1 MLKRLCLII
10 IGILCGFPVMGF
22 GAERVQV
29 MVLPFEIHAQQNLEY
44 LKDQV
49 PQLIQRHLERD
60 GATIV
65 KPDIA
70 PATALGKEPAIEA
83 IRLLGSQKSA
93 DVVIWGSLTWLGQ
106 NFSLDARMVDV
117 SSDKS
122 PASFFSEG
130 EGVENLPGAVKSLSD
145 AISSR
150 LFKRE
155 KIAEVRVSGNRR
167 IEPDAIK
174 RIAKTQPG
182 DSLLAKNLSE
192 DLKAIYSMGYF
203 DDVRVESEDSSAG
216 KIIIFIV
223 KEKPTIRH
231 IYIKGGKDIREPG
244 AKKFKEEENEALVKP
259 STLVFEDEKI
269 LKSMDIKTG
278 SILNIFKVQSNIKR
292 IEDLYKEKNYH
303 NVKVTYTIRE
313 QDNNQADLEFII
325 DEGKKILIKEIRFVG
340 NQAYPDKKLKKIMK
354 TSEKGFWSWLTS
366 SGDLKSEDLNQDA
379 ELLTSFYHN
388 SGYIQ
393 AKVAEPIIEYKDN
406 WIYITIK
413 IDEGQRF
420 KVGKV
425 QIYGDLLKSEADLMK
440 EIKITKEEYFS
451 RQVLRDDIIIIGDLY
466 SDEGYANADVVPN
479 IDQDSEKLIV
489 DITYTISKG
498 SLVYFEGIRISGNTK
513 TRDKVIRRELD
524 IYEQELFS
532 GKKLKR
538 GIRNLNRLDYFEDIK
553 VNTAKGSEPDKMLLE
568 IDVKEK
574 PTGTFSFGG
583 GYSTVENMFVVGS
596 VAQRNLFGRGQLLR
610 LKAEIGGRTTR
621 YDLSFTEPWLFDIP
635 LSAGFDLYNQYRDY
649 DSYKL
654 TSVGGAVRFGYP
666 VYDYTRAYIT
676 YGYDISDLTE
686 LSDTASSYFKQM
698 AGKHTTS
705 SITPSIRYDSRD
717 KAFNPT
723 EGSNSGLSVQYAGDF
738 LGGDIGFTK
747 YQGEVGRYFPLFWST
762 VGFLHAKAG
771 YVEQHE
777 GALLPPYERFYLG
790 GINSIRGFSW
800 DELSPRDENG
810 DAYGGNKFVQFNVE
824 YIFPLIKDIGLMGVV
839 FYDTGNLYDNNQD
852 IDLGNMRQTTGF
864 GIRWYSPLG
873 PIRLENGFI
882 LDPKPGE
889 SQSGRWEFTM
899 GQAF

>member
-1 MLKRLCLII
+1 MLKRLCHII

-22 GAERVQV
+22 GAESVQV
-29 MVLPFEIHAQQNLEY
+29 MVLPFEINAQQDMQY

-70 PATALGKEPAIEA
+70 TAASGKEMTVET

-93 DVVIWGSLTWLGQ
+93 NVVIWGSLTWLGQ
-106 NFSLDARMVDV
+106 NFSLDARMLEV
-117 SSDKS
+117 STDK
-122 PASFFSEG
+122 PAGSFFSEG
-130 EGVENLPGAVKSLSD
+130 EGVENLPAAVKSLSD

-155 KIAEVRVSGNRR
+155 KIADVRVSGNKR
-167 IEPDAIK
+167 IEQDAIK
-174 RIAKTQPG
+174 RVAKTQPG
-182 DSLLAKNLSE
+182 DTFLPKNLSE
-192 DLKAIYSMGYF
+192 DLKAVYSMGYF
-203 DDVRVESEDSSAG
+203 DDVRVESEDSSNG
-216 KIIIFIV
+216 KIIIFVV

-231 IYIKGGKDIREPG
+231 IYIKGGKDAKDAG
-244 AKKFKEEENEALVKP
+244 SKKFKEEETTEIKP
-259 STLVFEDEKI
+259 SSLVFEDEKI
-269 LKSMDIKTG
+269 LKSLDIKTG
-278 SILNIFKVQSNIKR
+278 SIVNIFKIQSNIKR
-292 IEDLYKEKNYH
+292 IEDMYKEKNYH
-303 NVKVTYTIRE
+303 NVKVTYNIKE
-313 QDNNQADLEFII
+313 QDNNQADLEFVI
-325 DEGKKILIKEIRFVG
+325 DEGKKILIKEIQFEG
-340 NQAYPDKKLKKIMK
+340 NQAYPAKKLKKIMK

-366 SGDLKSEDLNQDA
+366 SGDMKAEDLNQDV

-393 AKVAEPIIEYKDN
+393 AKVGEPIVEFKDN
-406 WIYITIK
+406 WIFITIK

-425 QIYGDLLKSEADLMK
+425 QILGDILTSEADLMK
-440 EIKITKEEYFS
+440 QIKISKEEYFS
-451 RQVLRDDIIIIGDLY
+451 RQVLRDDIIVIGDLY
-466 SDEGYANADVVPN
+466 SDEGYAYADIVPQ

-489 DITYTISKG
+489 NITYTISKG
-498 SLVYFEGIRISGNTK
+498 NLVYFEGIRITGNTK

-538 GIRNLNRLDYFEDIK
+538 GIRNLNRLDYFEDVK
-553 VNTAKGSEPDKMLLE
+553 VNTNKGSEPDKMLLE

-583 GYSTVENMFVVGS
+583 GYSSVENMFVVGS
-596 VAQRNLFGRGQLLR
+596 ISQRNLFGRGQLLQ
-610 LKAEIGGRTTR
+610 LKGQIGSQTTR
-621 YDLSFTEPWLFDIP
+621 YVLSFTEPWLFDIP
-635 LSAGFDLYNQYRDY
+635 LSAGFDLYDQFKDY
-649 DSYKL
+649 STYKVN
-654 TSVGGAVRFGYP
+654 SIGGDVRFGYP
-666 VYDYTRAYIT
+666 VYDFTRAYIT
-676 YGYDISDLTE
+676 YLYDISNLTD
-686 LSDTASSYFKQM
+686 LSDTATSYFKDM
-698 AGKHTTS
+698 AGQHTKS

-723 EGSNSGLSVQYAGDF
+723 EGANSSLSVEYAGDF

-747 YQGEVGRYFPLFWST
+747 YIGETGRYFPLFWST

-771 YVEQHE
+771 YVDQHSD
-777 GALLPPYERFYLG
+777 AILPPWDRFYLG
-790 GINSIRGFSW
+790 GINSLRGFSW
-800 DELSPRDENG
+800 DQLSPKDANG

-824 YIFPLIKDIGLMGVV
+824 YIFPLIKDVGLIGVV

-852 IDLGNMRQTTGF
+852 VDLGNLRQSAGF
-864 GIRWYSPLG
+864 GIRWYSPMG
-873 PIRLENGFI
+873 PIRLENGFV
-882 LDPKPGE
+882 LDAKPGE
-889 SQSGRWEFTM
+889 SSSRLEFTM

>member
-1 MLKRLCLII
+1 MLKRLCHII

-29 MVLPFEIHAQQNLEY
+29 MVLPFEILAQQNLDY

-49 PQLIQRHLERD
+49 PQLIQLHLERD

-70 PATALGKEPAIEA
+70 AAASGKELTLEA
-83 IRLLGSQKSA
+83 IRLLGSQKTA

-106 NFSLDARMVDV
+106 NFSLDAKMVDV

-130 EGVENLPGAVKSLSD
+130 EGVENLPAAVKSLSD

-155 KIAEVRVSGNRR
+155 KIADVRVSGNRR
-167 IEPDAIK
+167 IEQDAIK
-174 RIAKTQPG
+174 RITKTQPG
-182 DSLLAKNLSE
+182 DTFLAKNVSE

-203 DDVRVESEDSSAG
+203 DDVRVESEDSSTG
-216 KIIIFIV
+216 KIIIFVV

-231 IYIKGGKDIREPG
+231 IYIKGGKDYQG
-244 AKKFKEEENEALVKP
+244 AGGKKFKEEESTEIKP
-259 STLVFEDEKI
+259 GNLIFDDEKI
-269 LKSMDIKTG
+269 LKSLDIKTG
-278 SILNIFKVQSNIKR
+278 SIVNIFKIQSNIKR
-292 IEDLYKEKNYH
+292 IEDMYKEKNYH
-303 NVKVTYTIRE
+303 NVKVSYNIRE
-313 QDNNQADLEFII
+313 QDNNQADLEFSI
-325 DEGKKILIKEIRFVG
+325 DEGKKILIKEIQFVG
-340 NQAYPDKKLKKIMK
+340 NQAYPAKKLKKIMK

-366 SGDLKSEDLNQDA
+366 SGDMKAEDLNQDV

-388 SGYIQ
+388 NGYIQ
-393 AKVAEPIIEYKDN
+393 AKVGDPIVEFKDN
-406 WIYITIK
+406 WIFITIK

-425 QIYGDLLKSEADLMK
+425 QILGDLLTSEDDLMK
-440 EIKITKEEYFS
+440 QVKISKQDYFS

-466 SDEGYANADVVPN
+466 SDEGYANADIIPN

-489 DITYTISKG
+489 NITYTIAKG
-498 SLVYFEGIRISGNTK
+498 NLVYFEDIRITGNTK

-538 GIRNLNRLDYFEDIK
+538 GIRNLNRLDYFEDVK
-553 VNTAKGSEPDKMLLE
+553 VNTAKGSEPDKMILE

-583 GYSTVENMFVVGS
+583 GYSSVENMFVVGS
-596 VAQRNLFGRGQLLR
+596 IAQRNLFGRGQLLQ
-610 LKAEIGGRTTR
+610 LKGQVGSQTTR
-621 YDLSFTEPWLFDIP
+621 YTLSFTEPWLFDIP
-635 LSAGFDLYNQYRDY
+635 LSAGFDLYDQYRDY
-649 DSYKL
+649 STYKL
-654 TSVGGAVRFGYP
+654 NSIGGALRFGYP
-666 VYDYTRAYIT
+666 VYDYTRAYIS
-676 YGYDISDLTE
+676 YGYDISDLTD
-686 LSDTASSYFKQM
+686 LSDNASAYFKDM
-698 AGKHTTS
+698 AGKHTKS

-723 EGSNSGLSVQYAGDF
+723 EGANSALSVEYAGDF

-747 YQGEVGRYFPLFWST
+747 YVGETGRYFPLFWST

-771 YVEQHE
+771 YVEQHS
-777 GALLPPYERFYLG
+777 GAILPPWDRFYLG
-790 GINSIRGFSW
+790 GINSLRGFSW
-800 DELSPRDENG
+800 DQLSPHDAAG
-810 DAYGGNKFVQFNVE
+810 DAYGGNKFVQFNAE
-824 YIFPLIKDIGLMGVV
+824 YIFPLIKDVGLMGVV

-852 IDLGNMRQTTGF
+852 VDLGSLRQTAGF
-864 GIRWYSPLG
+864 GIRWYSPMG

-889 SQSGRWEFTM
+889 TQGGRWEFTM
-899 GQAF
+899 GQSF

>member
-1 MLKRLCLII
+1 MLKRLCIII
-10 IGILCGFPVMGF
+10 IGVLCGFPVMGF

-49 PQLIQRHLERD
+49 PQLIQRHMERD
-60 GATIV
+60 GATII

-70 PATALGKEPAIEA
+70 TATSGKELTIET

-106 NFSLDARMVDV
+106 NFSLDARMIDV
-117 SSDKS
+117 STDKP

-130 EGVENLPGAVKSLSD
+130 EGVENLPAAVKSISD

-155 KIAEVRVSGNRR
+155 KIAEVRVVGNRR
-167 IEPDAIK
+167 IEQDAIK
-174 RIAKTQPG
+174 RIVKTQPG
-182 DSLLAKNLSE
+182 DTLLAKNLSE

-203 DDVRVESEDSSAG
+203 DDVRVESEDSSTG
-216 KIIIFIV
+216 KIILFVV

-231 IYIKGGKDIREPG
+231 ILIKNSQGYQPISNKKEPQETKNDIKPG
-244 AKKFKEEENEALVKP
+244 
-259 STLVFEDEKI
+259 SLVFDDEKI
-269 LKSMDIKTG
+269 LKSLDIKTG
-278 SILNIFKVQSNIKR
+278 SIVNIFKIQSNIKR
-292 IEDLYKEKNYH
+292 IEDMYKEKNYH
-303 NVKVTYTIRE
+303 NVKVSYNIKE
-313 QDNNQADLEFII
+313 QDNNQADLEFVI
-325 DEGKKILIKEIRFVG
+325 DEGKKILIKEIHFAG

-366 SGDLKSEDLNQDA
+366 SGDLKTEDLNQDA

-388 SGYIQ
+388 SGYVQ
-393 AKVAEPIIEYKDN
+393 AKVGEPIIEFKDN
-406 WIYITIK
+406 WIFITIK

-425 QIYGDLLKSEADLMK
+425 QIMGDILTSEAEMMK
-440 EIKITKEEYFS
+440 QIKISKEEYFS
-451 RQVLRDDIIIIGDLY
+451 RQILRDDIIVIGDLY
-466 SDEGYANADVVPN
+466 SDEGYAYTDVVPQ
-479 IDQDSEKLIV
+479 IDQDYEKLIV
-489 DITYTISKG
+489 NITYTISKG
-498 SLVYFEGIRISGNTK
+498 NLVYFEGIRITGNTK

-524 IYEQELFS
+524 LYEQELFS

-538 GIRNLNRLDYFEDIK
+538 AIRNLNRLDYFEDVK
-553 VNTAKGSEPDKMLLE
+553 VNTTKGSDPDKMLLD

-583 GYSTVENMFVVGS
+583 GYSSVESLFVVGS
-596 VAQRNLFGRGQLLR
+596 IAQRNLFGRGQLLR

-635 LSAGFDLYNQYRDY
+635 LSAGVDLYNQYRDY
-649 DSYKL
+649 DAYNL
-654 TSVGGAVRFGYP
+654 ASVGGALRFGYP
-666 VYDYTRAYIT
+666 VFDYTRAYLT
-676 YGYDISDLTE
+676 YGYDISDMTK

-698 AGKHTTS
+698 AGQHTTS
-705 SITPSIRYDSRD
+705 SITPLVRYDSRD

-723 EGSNSGLSVQYAGDF
+723 EGSNNSVSVEYAGDV
-738 LGGDIGFTK
+738 LGGDVGFTK
-747 YQGEVGRYFPLFWST
+747 YIGEAGRYFPLFWST
-762 VGFLHAKAG
+762 VGFLHSRAG
-771 YVEQHE
+771 YVEQHA
-777 GALLPPYERFYLG
+777 GALLPPYDRFYLG
-790 GINSIRGFSW
+790 GMNSIRGFSW
-800 DELSPRDENG
+800 DQLSPRDANG
-810 DAYGGNKFVQFNVE
+810 DAYGGNKFVQLNVE
-824 YIFPLIKDIGLMGVV
+824 YIFPLLKDVGLMGVV
-839 FYDTGNLYDNNQD
+839 FYDTGNLYDDNQD
-852 IDLGNMRQTTGF
+852 IDLGSLRQTSGF
-864 GIRWYSPLG
+864 GVRWYSPMG

-889 SQSGRWEFTM
+889 SQTGRWEFTM

>member
-1 MLKRLCLII
+1 MLKRLCIII
-10 IGILCGFPVMGF
+10 IGVLCGFPVMGF

-29 MVLPFEIHAQQNLEY
+29 MVLPFQIHAQQNLEY

-49 PQLIQRHLERD
+49 PQLIQRHMERD
-60 GATIV
+60 GATII

-70 PATALGKEPAIEA
+70 TAAPGKELTIET

-106 NFSLDARMVDV
+106 NFSLDARMIDV
-117 SSDKS
+117 STDKS

-130 EGVENLPGAVKSLSD
+130 EGVENLPAAVKSISD

-155 KIAEVRVSGNRR
+155 KIAEVRVVGNRR
-167 IEPDAIK
+167 IEQDAIK
-174 RIAKTQPG
+174 RIVKTQPG
-182 DSLLAKNLSE
+182 DTLLAKNLSE

-203 DDVRVESEDSSAG
+203 DDVRVESEESSTG
-216 KIIIFIV
+216 KIILFVV

-231 IYIKGGKDIREPG
+231 IIIKNSQGYQPISNKKEPQETKNDIKPG
-244 AKKFKEEENEALVKP
+244 
-259 STLVFEDEKI
+259 SLVFDDEKI
-269 LKSMDIKTG
+269 LKSLDIKTG
-278 SILNIFKVQSNIKR
+278 SIVNIFKIQSNIKR
-292 IEDLYKEKNYH
+292 IEDMYKEKNYH
-303 NVKVTYTIRE
+303 NVKVSYNIKE
-313 QDNNQADLEFII
+313 QDNNQADLEFVI
-325 DEGKKILIKEIRFVG
+325 DEGKKILIKEIHFAG

-366 SGDLKSEDLNQDA
+366 SGDLKTEDLNQDA

-388 SGYIQ
+388 SGYVQ
-393 AKVAEPIIEYKDN
+393 AKVGEPIIEFRDN
-406 WIYITIK
+406 WIFITIK

-425 QIYGDLLKSEADLMK
+425 QIMGDILTSEADMMK
-440 EIKITKEEYFS
+440 QIKISKEEYFS
-451 RQVLRDDIIIIGDLY
+451 RQILRDDIIVIGDLY
-466 SDEGYANADVVPN
+466 SDEGYAYTDVVPQ

-489 DITYTISKG
+489 NVTYTISKG
-498 SLVYFEGIRISGNTK
+498 NLVYFEGIRITGNTK

-524 IYEQELFS
+524 FYEQELFS

-538 GIRNLNRLDYFEDIK
+538 AIRNLNRLDYFEDVK
-553 VNTAKGSEPDKMLLE
+553 VNTTKGSEPDKMLLD

-583 GYSTVENMFVVGS
+583 GYSSVENMFVVGS
-596 VAQRNLFGRGQLLR
+596 IAQRNLFGRGQLLR

-635 LSAGFDLYNQYRDY
+635 LSAGVDLYNQYRDY
-649 DSYKL
+649 DAYNLASI
-654 TSVGGAVRFGYP
+654 GGALRFGYP
-666 VYDYTRAYIT
+666 VFDYTRAYLT
-676 YGYDISDLTE
+676 YGYDISDMTN

-698 AGKHTTS
+698 AGQHTTS
-705 SITPSIRYDSRD
+705 SITPLIRYDSRD

-723 EGSNSGLSVQYAGDF
+723 EGSNNSVSVEYAGDV
-738 LGGDIGFTK
+738 LGGDVGFTK
-747 YQGEVGRYFPLFWST
+747 YIGEAGRYFPLFWST
-762 VGFLHAKAG
+762 VGFLHSKAG
-771 YVEQHE
+771 YVEQHA
-777 GALLPPYERFYLG
+777 GALLPPYDRFYLG
-790 GINSIRGFSW
+790 GMNSIRGFSW
-800 DELSPRDENG
+800 DQLSPRDANG
-810 DAYGGNKFVQFNVE
+810 DAYGGNKFVQLNVE
-824 YIFPLIKDIGLMGVV
+824 YIFPLLKDVGLMGVV
-839 FYDTGNLYDNNQD
+839 FYDTGNLYDDNQD
-852 IDLGNMRQTTGF
+852 IDLGSLRQTSGF
-864 GIRWYSPLG
+864 GVRWYSPMG

-889 SQSGRWEFTM
+889 SQTGRWEFTM

>member
-1 MLKRLCLII
+1 MLKRLCIII
-10 IGILCGFPVMGF
+10 IGVLCGFPVMGF

-49 PQLIQRHLERD
+49 PQLIQRHMERD
-60 GATIV
+60 GATII

-70 PATALGKEPAIEA
+70 TATSGKELTIET

-106 NFSLDARMVDV
+106 NFSLDARMIDV
-117 SSDKS
+117 STDKS

-130 EGVENLPGAVKSLSD
+130 EGVENLPAAVKSISD

-155 KIAEVRVSGNRR
+155 KIAEVRVVGNRR
-167 IEPDAIK
+167 IEQDAIK
-174 RIAKTQPG
+174 RIVKTQPG
-182 DSLLAKNLSE
+182 DTLLAKNLSE

-203 DDVRVESEDSSAG
+203 DDVRVESEDSSTG
-216 KIIIFIV
+216 KIILFVV

-231 IYIKGGKDIREPG
+231 IIIKNSQGYQPISNKKEPQETKNDIKPG
-244 AKKFKEEENEALVKP
+244 
-259 STLVFEDEKI
+259 SLVFDDEKI
-269 LKSMDIKTG
+269 LKSLDIKTG
-278 SILNIFKVQSNIKR
+278 SIVNIFKIQSNIKR
-292 IEDLYKEKNYH
+292 IEDMYKEKNYH
-303 NVKVTYTIRE
+303 NVKVSYNIKE
-313 QDNNQADLEFII
+313 QDNNQADLEFVI
-325 DEGKKILIKEIRFVG
+325 DEGKKILIKEIHFAG
-340 NQAYPDKKLKKIMK
+340 NQAYPAKKLKKIMK

-366 SGDLKSEDLNQDA
+366 SGDLKTEDLNQDA

-388 SGYIQ
+388 SGYVQ
-393 AKVAEPIIEYKDN
+393 AKVGEPIIEFRDN
-406 WIYITIK
+406 WIFITIK

-425 QIYGDLLKSEADLMK
+425 QIMGDILTSEADMMK
-440 EIKITKEEYFS
+440 QIKISKEEYFS
-451 RQVLRDDIIIIGDLY
+451 RQILRDDIIVIGDLY
-466 SDEGYANADVVPN
+466 SDEGYAYTDVVPQ

-489 DITYTISKG
+489 NVTYTISKG
-498 SLVYFEGIRISGNTK
+498 NLVYFEGIRITGNTK

-524 IYEQELFS
+524 FYEQELFS

-538 GIRNLNRLDYFEDIK
+538 AIRNLNRLDYFEDVK
-553 VNTAKGSEPDKMLLE
+553 VNTTKGSEPDKMLLD

-583 GYSTVENMFVVGS
+583 GYSSVENMFVVGS
-596 VAQRNLFGRGQLLR
+596 IAQRNLFGRGQLLR

-635 LSAGFDLYNQYRDY
+635 LSAGVDLYNQYRDY
-649 DSYKL
+649 DAYNLASI
-654 TSVGGAVRFGYP
+654 GGALRFGYP
-666 VYDYTRAYIT
+666 VYDYTRAYLT
-676 YGYDISDLTE
+676 YGYDISDMTQ

-698 AGKHTTS
+698 AGQHTTS
-705 SITPSIRYDSRD
+705 SITPLIRYDSRD

-723 EGSNSGLSVQYAGDF
+723 EGSNNSVSVEYAGDV
-738 LGGDIGFTK
+738 LGGDVGFTK
-747 YQGEVGRYFPLFWST
+747 YIGEAGRYFPLFWST
-762 VGFLHAKAG
+762 VGFLHSRAG
-771 YVEQHE
+771 YVEQHA
-777 GALLPPYERFYLG
+777 GALLPPYDRFYLG
-790 GINSIRGFSW
+790 GMNSIRGFSW
-800 DELSPRDENG
+800 DQLSPRDANG
-810 DAYGGNKFVQFNVE
+810 DAYGGNKFVQLNVE
-824 YIFPLIKDIGLMGVV
+824 YIFPLLKDVGLMGVV
-839 FYDTGNLYDNNQD
+839 FYDTGNLYDDNQD
-852 IDLGNMRQTTGF
+852 IDLGSLRQTSGF
-864 GIRWYSPLG
+864 GVRWYSPMG

-889 SQSGRWEFTM
+889 SQTGRWEFTM

>member
-1 MLKRLCLII
+1 MLKRFFLII
-10 IGILCGFPVMGF
+10 IGVLCGFPVMVS

-29 MVLPFEIHAQQNLEY
+29 MVLPFEIYAQQNMEY

-49 PQLIQRHLERD
+49 PQLIQRYMERD

-70 PATALGKEPAIEA
+70 STPFGKEPTMEA
-83 IRLLGSQKSA
+83 IRLLGTQKSA
-93 DVVIWGSLTWLGQ
+93 DVIIWGSLTWLGQ
-106 NFSLDARMVDV
+106 NFSLDARVVDV
-117 SSDKS
+117 ATDKS

-130 EGVENLPGAVKSLSD
+130 EGVENLPAAVKSLSD

-155 KIAEVRVSGNRR
+155 KIADVRVIGNRR
-167 IEPDAIK
+167 IEQDAIK

-182 DSLLAKNLSE
+182 DMYLAKNVSE
-192 DLKAIYSMGYF
+192 DMKAIYSMGYF
-203 DDVRVESEDSSAG
+203 DDVRVESEESPAG
-216 KIIIFIV
+216 KIIIFVV
-223 KEKPTIRH
+223 KEKSTIRR
-231 IYIKGGKDIREPG
+231 IYIKGGQGYQGDN
-244 AKKFKEEENEALVKP
+244 AKKEPQEIKSEVKP
-259 STLVFEDEKI
+259 SSLVFEDEKI
-269 LKSMDIKTG
+269 LKSLDIKTG
-278 SILNIFKVQSNIKR
+278 SIVNIYKIQSNIKR

-303 NVKVTYTIRE
+303 NVKVSYNLKE

-325 DEGKKILIKEIRFVG
+325 DEGKKILIKEIRFEG
-340 NQAYPDKKLKKIMK
+340 NQAYPAKQLKKIMK

-366 SGDLKSEDLNQDA
+366 SGDMKAEDLNQDV

-388 SGYIQ
+388 NGYIQ
-393 AKVAEPIIEYKDN
+393 AKVGEPAVEFKDD
-406 WIYITIK
+406 WIFITIK

-420 KVGKV
+420 KVGTV
-425 QIYGDLLKSEADLMK
+425 QVLGDILTSEVDMMK
-440 EIKITKEEYFS
+440 QIKISKQEYFS
-451 RQVLRDDIIIIGDLY
+451 RQVLRDDIIVIGDLY

-479 IDQDSEKLIV
+479 INQDSEKLLV
-489 DITYTISKG
+489 NITYTISKG
-498 SLVYFEGIRISGNTK
+498 PLVYFEGIRITGNTK
-513 TRDKVIRRELD
+513 TRDKVIRRELEV
-524 IYEQELFS
+524 YEQELYS

-553 VNTAKGSEPDKMLLE
+553 INTAKGSQPDKMILD

-583 GYSTVENMFVVGS
+583 GYSSVENMFVVGS
-596 VAQRNLFGRGQLLR
+596 IAQRNLFGRGQLLR

-649 DSYKL
+649 DSYNL
-654 TSVGGAVRFGYP
+654 ASMGAAVRFGYP
-666 VYDYTRAYIT
+666 VYDYTRVYLT
-676 YGYDISDLTE
+676 YGYDISDLTD
-686 LSDTASSYFKQM
+686 LSDSASSYFKEM

-717 KAFNPT
+717 KTFNPT
-723 EGSNSGLSVQYAGDF
+723 EGSNHSLSVEYAGDF
-738 LGGDIGFTK
+738 LGGDVGFTK
-747 YQGEVGRYFPLFWST
+747 YIGEVGKYFPLFWST

-777 GALLPPYERFYLG
+777 GALLPPYDRFYLG

-800 DELSPRDENG
+800 DQLSPRDENG

-852 IDLGNMRQTTGF
+852 IDLGNLRQTTGF
-864 GIRWYSPLG
+864 GIRWYSPMG

-889 SQSGRWEFTM
+889 SQTGRWEFTM